1 MKRALPSP
9 SRLRRLA
16 EELAESG
23 LALRQ
28 GKGYD
33 DLLLEEIHHALRP
46 PVHERRSFAT
56 GTFVSPTTDP
66 VSWTA
71 GTTLDI
77 VRGAL
82 DTTPLADVRRFADGL
97 SSWII
102 RWADGTDEWV
112 VFDRPAGSERDLV
125 VLADVLGAT
134 IVQRH
139 PTGTVRVVRDEL
151 GVLRWDGLSWHHE
164 PPVSSWLDAMV
175 ACDEHGDPLVLLA
188 LLEFAVHDLG
198 AGGIGATLVYRPDE
212 DNAGGVESRLP
223 APPALQ
229 VNRPTGLAPL
239 RHALAQVDGA
249 AIFDRGGTLRQIGAR
264 LVPSADAEDT
274 VDGYRG
280 MRHTSARRYSYDE
293 PLATVIVVSEDGPV
307 TVLRD
312 GELVG
317 RSPT

>member
-1 MKRALPSP
+1 MKTTPPSP

-23 LALRQ
+23 LELEQ
-28 GKGYD
+28 GEPVD
-33 DLLLEEIHHALRP
+33 DLLLGEIHHALRP
-46 PVHERRSFAT
+46 PVHERRTFST
-56 GTFVSPTTDP
+56 GTFVAPTTDP
-66 VSWTA
+66 VTWPA
-71 GTTLDI
+71 GTSLDI
-77 VRGAL
+77 VRDGIR
-82 DTTPLADVRRFADGL
+82 TPLADSRRFADGL
-97 SSWII
+97 SSWIV
-102 RWADGTDEWV
+102 RWADGTDEWLI
-112 VFDRPAGSERDLV
+112 FDRPAGSERDLV

-134 IVQRH
+134 VVQRH
-139 PTGTVRVVRDEL
+139 PTGAVRVAERSL
-151 GVLRWDGLSWHHE
+151 GVMRWDGLSWHHE
-164 PPVSSWLDAMV
+164 PPVSSWVDAMA
-175 ACDEHGDPLVLLA
+175 ACDKHGDPMVLLA

-198 AGGIGATLVYRPDE
+198 ARGVGATLVYRPE
-212 DNAGGVESRLP
+212 DSAGGVEPRMA
-223 APPALQ
+223 APPAVR

-249 AIFDRGGTLRQIGAR
+249 AVFDRHGRLRQIGAR

-317 RSPT
+317 RSPA